1 MNSSWFGLPETMVF
15 YGVLGFSLESID
27 LSCDVCAHWFL
38 GFLTCETKIQN
49 ILRLFQTKQPM
60 RTNDKHAFF
69 NENLTRPKLIQSPNN
84 ESMPTNSM
92 KSIDTKCHW
101 RKQHTLCFHWFPL
114 FLCVW
119 MKNVMLPQAGLV
131 IHWIICPRCFGKFE
145 NLQNLGFASQRTPK
159 PMKTETTCVFSVKT

>member
-1 MNSSWFGLPETMVF
+1 MVF
-15 YGVLGFSLESID
+15 YGVLGFSLESIV

-38 GFLTCETKIQN
+38 GFLTCETKILN
-49 ILRLFQTKQPM
+49 ILRLLQIKQPM
-60 RTNDKHAFF
+60 RTNVKHPFF
-69 NENLTRPKLIQSPNN
+69 NETLTRLRKTHSKAKH
-84 ESMPTNSM
+84 ESMPTNNM
-92 KSIDTKCHW
+92 KPIDTKCHW
-101 RKQHTLCFHWFPL
+101 RKQHTLCFQWFPL

-119 MKNVMLPQAGLV
+119 MTNVMFPQAGWV